1 LATAKKRSNRI
12 LEFHYEF
19 DWSIPFQE
27 PYLEMM
33 ITGVKITLIILAATT
48 VLSLCLGTV
57 IAVMRI
63 SRITALRALGTLY
76 VEIFRNI
83 PGLFWILFFYFVFP
97 ELLPQ
102 SMGDKLNAY
111 IHYPVVA
118 GIMGLTVDNS
128 SYVSDIL
135 RSGRLAI
142 PHGQRE
148 AAISSGLG
156 RFQQYFYVLL
166 PQMFR
171 ATLPPLGT
179 RMVHNFKNT
188 SLCMAISAPEVT
200 WATQN
205 IESLTFRGIEATTV
219 ATGFYI
225 VLASIMVAIIILLEK
240 FLKID
245 VSSMK
250 HSEA

>member
-1 LATAKKRSNRI
+1 
-12 LEFHYEF
+12 
-19 DWSIPFQE
+19 
-27 PYLEMM
+27 MM
-33 ITGVKITLIILAATT
+33 ITGVKITLILLAATT
-48 VLSLCLGTV
+48 VTSLTLGTI
-57 IAVMRI
+57 IAIMRI
-63 SRITALRALGTLY
+63 SRISILRWLGTIY
-76 VEIFRNI
+76 VEIFRNV

-102 SMGDKLNAY
+102 KWGYALNHY
-111 IHYPVVA
+111 VHYPIVA
-118 GIMGLTVDNS
+118 GIAGLTVDNA

-148 AAISSGLG
+148 AAISTGLS
-156 RFQQYFYVLL
+156 RAQQYFHVLL

-171 ATLPPLGT
+171 VTLPPLGT

-188 SLCMAISAPEVT
+188 SLCMAISAPELT

-205 IESLTFRGIEATTV
+205 IESLTFRGIEATTI

-225 VLASIMVAIIILLEK
+225 VLAGIMVAIIILLEK
-240 FLKID
+240 YLRID
-245 VSSMK
+245 VSSIK

>member
-225 VLASIMVAIIILLEK
+225 VLASFMVAVIILLEK